1 MIGCCLQGYA
11 SLTTRLEKGEY
22 LSAVVDTIHKSGGR
36 FLQRRPRGEG
46 WEQDGFQKARQTV
59 GQALRDFNKK
69 SEAHLESSLRN
80 LYDRFYAT
88 PHDFDWISMVKT
100 AQRLQS
106 ERQNSSLKENT
117 ESSREVGIS
126 LKSAL
131 PPCSFLPYDLDSVSH
146 RSNETGLSL
155 LSSAVDKFCIS
166 LPPPLKSNLS

>member
-11 SLTTRLEKGEY
+11 SLTTRLEKGKY

-46 WEQDGFQKARQTV
+46 WEQDDFQKARQTV

-100 AQRLQS
+100 AQRLNQKGKILRLQKYR
-106 ERQNSSLKENT
+106 EQHGGWHQLEVCITSLFVLT
-117 ESSREVGIS
+117 LRPG
-126 LKSAL
+126 LRA
-131 PPCSFLPYDLDSVSH
+131 PP
-146 RSNETGLSL
+146 
-155 LSSAVDKFCIS
+155 
-166 LPPPLKSNLS
+166 